1 MLLSRRISENRP
13 TVILVVLVLL
23 SLASLASGTKGN
35 VISRTVSKGVSI
47 VAYPFWQAM
56 SAVQMRVE
64 YAVSFVVAYN
74 ASRVEAEKLRGAIT
88 SLVPQIADHD
98 ALEAENAR
106 LRDMLAFQRSQ
117 PRLELTPASV
127 LPVSEDP
134 VSAGIIS
141 TTRGVLVINRGSI
154 HGVEEAMCAMT
165 KDGVV
170 GIVYKV
176 EPTLA
181 YVATLH
187 SDLCK
192 IGAMIGRDRRV
203 RATVHGSGSD
213 YSPICR
219 MEYIDTK
226 HVVRVGDEVLTSGS
240 GIFPSEY
247 PIGKII
253 DVHKGGS
260 LFQAAD
266 MEPYADPYSVDELFL
281 VRRAQPT
288 LQELTGRAGDT
299 QPAGV
304 EMPLPPP
311 DEAQRKAANVKKGAP
326 FSMPDNR
333 SIQER
338 FAP

>member
-1 MLLSRRISENRP
+1 MLLSRRISENRS
-13 TVILVVLVLL
+13 TIILVALVVL
-23 SLASLASGTKGN
+23 SLASLASGPQGN

-47 VAYPFWQAM
+47 VASPFWHVM
-56 SAVQMRVE
+56 SAVQLRVE

-74 ASRVEAEKLRGAIT
+74 ASRTEAETLRNTIT
-88 SLVPQIADHD
+88 SLVPQIADRE
-98 ALEAENAR
+98 ALEAENTR
-106 LRDMLAFQRSQ
+106 LREMLAFQRSQ
-117 PRLELTPASV
+117 PRLELTPAAV
-127 LPVSEDP
+127 D
-134 VSAGIIS
+134 AGIIS
-141 TTRGVLVINRGSI
+141 KTSGVLVINRGSI

-170 GIVYKV
+170 GVVIKV

-226 HVVRVGDEVLTSGS
+226 HVVRAGDEVLTSGS

-247 PIGKII
+247 PIGKITE
-253 DVHKGGS
+253 VHKGGS

-288 LQELTGRAGDT
+288 LLELTARAGDD
-299 QPAGV
+299 PSEGV
-304 EMPLPPP
+304 EIPLPPP
-311 DEAQRKAANVKKGAP
+311 DEAQRKAANIKKGTP
-326 FSMPDNR
+326 FAMPDNR
-333 SIQER
+333 TIQER